1 LIDFFDEAFR
11 FTRASAVRGG
21 RKMMFEKTELEG
33 GKYAIC
39 RTESEIYALRHGE
52 RWRDLTGDKLV
63 VSMLAEIGELRE
75 LLERFRDFA
84 TNNATQWKP
93 GSNHLNPIW
102 QEVANAIVKT
112 TGAAS

>member
-1 LIDFFDEAFR
+1 
-11 FTRASAVRGG
+11 
-21 RKMMFEKTELEG
+21 MFEKTELED

-39 RTESEIYALRHGE
+39 RTESEIYALRYGE
-52 RWRDLTGDKLV
+52 RWRELTGDKLTASILV
-63 VSMLAEIGELRE
+63 EINELRE

-93 GSNHLNPIW
+93 GSNHQNPIW
-102 QEVANAIVKT
+102 QEVADAILKT